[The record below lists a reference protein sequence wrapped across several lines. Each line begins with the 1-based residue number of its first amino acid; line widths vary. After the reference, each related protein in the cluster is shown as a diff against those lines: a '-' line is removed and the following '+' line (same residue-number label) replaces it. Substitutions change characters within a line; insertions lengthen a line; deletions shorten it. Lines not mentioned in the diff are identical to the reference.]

1 MSDTL
6 TAPASAR
13 LAPPP
18 VLAGLPLWLA
28 GLLLAAANFVAV
40 LDMSIANVSVPDIA
54 GALGASTSQGT
65 WVITSYAVAEAITVP
80 LTGWLAGRFGAVR
93 VFVVSLIGFGL
104 FLALCGMAPNLGAL
118 VTFRVFQGLAGGPI
132 MALSQ
137 TLILTIFPKKSQGAA
152 MGMWAVTTLVAPVLG
167 PILGGVLCDGLGWE
181 AIFWVNV
188 PIAIACGA
196 LIFRMLRR
204 HDTPT
209 VKSRVDIVGLG
220 LLIVWVGSLQVML
233 DLGKD
238 RDWFASPLIVTLAVV
253 AAIGFAAFVIWELT
267 EKNPIV
273 SLKIFRNRGFAV
285 AMLTL
290 SLAFGAIF
298 ATNVLTPLWLQ
309 GYMGYTAT
317 WAGLVAGMIGAL
329 AIFVAPIVAKAAER
343 MDPRRIVFAGIL
355 WLAFV
360 TLMRSGFTSQ
370 MSYGQMALW
379 MLVMGAGLPMFF
391 LPLTGLALGS
401 VKPEETAAAAG
412 LMNFIRTLSGAFATS
427 IVTTAWENGASRN
440 QADLVGTMHGV
451 SGAMDSLVAR
461 GMSAGQA
468 LGQVAQMVQ
477 GQAVMLATD
486 QILLAAAGVFLFAAA
501 AIWLA
506 PKPARVADVSAA
518 H

>member
-1 MSDTL
+1 M
-6 TAPASAR
+6 PAASSAQAHAR
-13 LAPPP
+13 ATPLP
-18 VLAGLPLWLA
+18 VLEGLPLWLS

-93 VFVVSLIGFGL
+93 VFAFSLFGFGL
-104 FLALCGMAPNLGAL
+104 FSALCGMAPSLGAL
-118 VTFRVFQGLAGGPI
+118 VMFRVFQGLAGGPI

-188 PIAIACGA
+188 PIAVVCSA
-196 LIFRMLRR
+196 LIWRMLGGR
-204 HDTPT
+204 DTPT
-209 VKSRVDIVGLG
+209 ARTPVDVVGLG
-220 LLIVWVGSLQVML
+220 LLVVWVGSLQVML

-238 RDWFASPLIVTLAVV
+238 RDWFASPLIVTLAIV

-273 SLKIFRNRGFAV
+273 SLKIFRNRGFTV

-290 SLAFGAIF
+290 SLAFGSIF

-317 WAGLVAGMIGAL
+317 WAGLVAGMIGVL
-329 AIFVAPIVAKAAER
+329 AIFSAPIAAKLSEKV
-343 MDPRRIVFAGIL
+343 DPRRIIFGGIL
-355 WLAFV
+355 WLSFV
-360 TLMRSGFTSQ
+360 TLMRSGFVSG
-370 MSYGQMALW
+370 MSYWQMAVW

-401 VKPEETAAAAG
+401 VKPEQTAAAAG

-427 IVTTAWENGASRN
+427 IVTTAWENGSTRN
-440 QADLVGTMHGV
+440 QADLVGTLHGV
-451 SGAMDSLVAR
+451 SATMDGLVA
-461 GMSAGQA
+461 GGLSAGQA
-468 LGQVAQMVQ
+468 LGQVTQLVQ
-477 GQAVMLATD
+477 GQAVMLATN
-486 QILLAAAGVFLFAAA
+486 QILLAAAGTFLFAAA

-506 PKPARVADVSAA
+506 PKPARVADAGAA

>member
-1 MSDTL
+1 MPAQAASIP
-6 TAPASAR
+6 APA
-13 LAPPP
+13 APPA

-93 VFVVSLIGFGL
+93 VFAVALTGFGL
-104 FLALCGMAPNLGAL
+104 FSALCGMAPSLGAL

-188 PIAIACGA
+188 PIALACA
-196 LIFRMLRR
+196 AMIWRMLRR

-209 VKSRVDIVGLG
+209 VKTRVDSVGLG
-220 LLIVWVGSLQVML
+220 LLVVWVGSLQVML

-253 AAIGFAAFVIWELT
+253 AAIGFAAFLIWELT

-273 SLKIFRNRGFAV
+273 SLKIFRHRGFSV

-290 SLAFGAIF
+290 SLAFGSIF

-317 WAGLVAGMIGAL
+317 WAGLVAGMIGVL
-329 AIFVAPIVAKAAER
+329 AIFSAPVVAKLAEKI
-343 MDPRRIVFAGIL
+343 DPRRIVFTGIV
-355 WLAFV
+355 WLALITF
-360 TLMRSGFTSQ
+360 MRSGFTSS
-370 MSYGQMALW
+370 MSYGQMAMW

-401 VKPEETAAAAG
+401 VNPEETASAAG
-412 LMNFIRTLSGAFATS
+412 LMNFIRTLSGALATS
-427 IVTTAWENGASRN
+427 LVTTAWENGSSRN
-440 QADLVGTMHGV
+440 QADLVGTLHGV
-451 SGAMDSLVAR
+451 SGVMDSLVA
-461 GMSAGQA
+461 GGLSAGQA

-486 QILLAAAGVFLFAAA
+486 QILLAASGVFLFAAA

-506 PKPARVADVSAA
+506 PKPTRAADVSAA